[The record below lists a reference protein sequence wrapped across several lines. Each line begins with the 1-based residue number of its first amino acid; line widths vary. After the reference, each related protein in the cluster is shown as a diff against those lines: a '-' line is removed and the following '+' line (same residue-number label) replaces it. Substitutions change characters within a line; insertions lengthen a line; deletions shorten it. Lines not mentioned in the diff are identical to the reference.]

1 MWMLSTPTT
10 EFMMKHFLVSWSA
23 LGEGRLW
30 TLFSSVF
37 SHNMFFHIFLN
48 MFVLLSFG
56 PPLESRLGT
65 RRFVSFYLV
74 AGVIASLAHA
84 AVSNFLMDQ
93 PDLPALGA
101 SGSIAGVITVF
112 AFIFPRAKILVM
124 GIIPVPALLGVL
136 LLVGIDLWGLM
147 SQVQGS
153 GLPIGHGAHLGGAFT
168 GFLYYF
174 WLRISRR

>member
-1 MWMLSTPTT
+1 MMWMLASPST
-10 EFMMKHFLVSWSA
+10 EFMKEHFLVSWTA
-23 LGEGRLW
+23 LMDGRYW
-30 TLFSSVF
+30 TLLTSVF

-65 RRFVSFYLV
+65 RRFVMFYIV
-74 AGVIASLAHA
+74 AGLISSFAHA
-84 AVSNFLMDQ
+84 AVSEFLLGQ
-93 PDLPALGA
+93 PGLPALGA

-124 GIIPVPALLGVL
+124 GIIPVPALMGVL
-136 LLVGIDLWGLM
+136 LLIGIDLWGLM
-147 SQVQGS
+147 SQMQGS

-168 GFLYYF
+168 GVLYYV
-174 WLRISRR
+174 WLRIR